1 MSIFTNPIASA
12 AVIKKAPAKKKIARI
27 FDKYVALTLEKL
39 ERSLS
44 DAQGRYEEGR
54 AYSSPVPSQ
63 NWRVR
68 KAAPKGASLLEEK
81 VECFLKI
88 GIKKMVV
95 GENGETVLGPIPA
108 ANLVPALEFWKQMV
122 ESIKEDPSSEAA
134 KAFHAEAIEQARPK
148 TNAGNYVYSTES
160 DSYVAKEEPNLK
172 SVS

>member
-27 FDKYVALTLEKL
+27 FDKYVAITLDKL
-39 ERSLS
+39 EISLS
-44 DAQGRYEEGR
+44 DARGRYEEGK
-54 AYSSPVPSQ
+54 AYARSKPSQ
-63 NWRVR
+63 NWRVV
-68 KAAPKGASLLEEK
+68 KAAPKGESLLEER

-122 ESIKEDPSSEAA
+122 ESIKEDPSSEVA
-134 KAFHAEAIEQARPK
+134 KAFHEAAIEQARPK
-148 TNAGNYVYSTES
+148 TKRDEFVYSPES